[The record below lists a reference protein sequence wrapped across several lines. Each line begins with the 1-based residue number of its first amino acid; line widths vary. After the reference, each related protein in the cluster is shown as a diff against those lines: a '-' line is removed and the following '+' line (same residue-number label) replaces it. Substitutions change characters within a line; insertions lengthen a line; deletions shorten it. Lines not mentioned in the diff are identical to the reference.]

1 MAQGRYEYIIGFNA
15 DTSKLST
22 ALQQLQ
28 TQLNNIATATSFNSS
43 LDVSVAK
50 LKEAR
55 GAAIEL
61 TSVLS
66 KSVNANTGLLDLS
79 KFSQTLKAGNY
90 DLATF
95 GKKLQQIG
103 PEGSRAFLSL
113 SKAIAQS
120 EAPLIRSNAL
130 MEKLWTTMQNT
141 VRWQITAGLLTG
153 FTSGIS
159 DAYRY
164 AQDLNESLNNIR
176 IVTGKSSDE
185 MAKFAVQANK
195 AAKELN
201 TTTTKY
207 TDASLIYYQQGL
219 SDQEVK
225 ARTDVTTKFA
235 NVSQESLTT
244 SSEYLTAIW
253 NNFAKGAKNLEYFA
267 DVVVALGAATAS
279 SSQEIAT
286 GLNKFAATAETVG
299 LSYEYATSALATVT
313 ATTRQSADVVGT
325 AFKTLFSRIQD
336 LELGKT
342 LDDGTTLGKYSQAL
356 DAVGVSIKDSN
367 GELRDMDRILDDTGE
382 KWQTLSKDQQVAL
395 AQAVGG
401 VRQYTQFIALMD
413 NWNFMK
419 ENLETA
425 KNATG
430 ELQKQADIFAES
442 WEAARKNVKASAEGI
457 IQSLIDE
464 DFWIDATN
472 GFADFL
478 KVLDF
483 VVKGLNGLKGILSIL
498 GVLAFKLYGNKMS
511 NGIRTLA
518 YNIDVLRGKEQ
529 QHLAAMRQQAAETT
543 KELMQDSGMTSQNA
557 LGGFIRD
564 AAFSQEELN
573 IKFRHM
579 TDSQQQAVSHQM
591 ELVKLTK
598 ELAMAQGE
606 AAIQAENEAR
616 SNAKA
621 LADTHTR
628 LKTRRDKW
636 TLFRDTSSGKLY
648 EDTAAQFGNKAVL
661 DSFRKEM
668 FEVLQTSDSIPSSL
682 VNRMVNAFPSWQK
695 DYNIDPTKDMTS
707 TDAYRLFGV
716 KARNSKGQV
725 YSDPSK
731 AWAIFDSPDATAYS
745 NVSVIG
751 RAMQADLQ
759 NRKNAIAERFGQAAA
774 EQDIPKLMREGQA
787 YAQVV
792 TEGSQA
798 QAAFEEQL
806 RKTNE
811 AALKA
816 SGIRDYADNIIA
828 VSSALMNLSMVW
840 SGFQSLGQAF
850 TEEDLNLA
858 DRFSSI
864 IFGLSMA
871 LPGVTGTISSLQQ
884 LGPIANKISTM
895 GTAIQGNN
903 FTGLLSGFANS
914 QYAKGLENAKKAGK
928 TIDDTTK
935 ATIAN
940 AAASNTAKLAM
951 LGWAA
956 AIAALIGV
964 IVLVAESIETEA
976 EKTEAINNQY
986 ESLKSNYESVKSS
999 VDELKSSLDALGES
1013 QDALN
1018 GLTEGTEEWRDA
1030 VKGVNG
1036 EVLELIRQYPALAKY
1051 VTNKNG
1057 LLTISDSN
1065 RDKFLKEQQQE
1076 VAKAERSM
1084 NVAAIAKNN
1093 QDLKNLK
1100 NEATIELS
1108 KEFKTDRS
1116 ATYGNALNKAETLKL
1131 IQAIQESGSWILSS
1145 KNELAN
1151 LGFTTDA
1158 QVKSIQENSDKI
1170 LELSDK
1176 MQANIEATSLL
1187 VSTLVNDSIDED
1199 LPPEITDALA
1209 QLYVNNEDVYK
1220 NDFYNA
1226 DKAGLAQQYKE
1237 ANDSVLDAEAA
1248 TFKNGINVTY
1258 DNGDGT
1264 TRTEF
1269 VSSGA
1274 ANEYIQANTSV
1285 EDFAEKYGLVAEN
1298 LYNQFGTELTTALL
1312 QYASGNLDV
1321 NTLDAETYNKLKDT
1335 FGDKLVDILN
1345 QLGLDGAQFIQD
1357 HQLDE
1362 WNETQHNRI
1371 KYLGSG
1377 LGGAL
1382 NTRDTLIGKYQE
1394 AVNSEEYQNAQIKL
1408 SVGEELTVDEQ
1419 AILDNVNSLVDNL
1432 SENADAI
1439 KLQINESL
1447 REDVDEA
1454 FDIAKSFDTLQD
1466 KIANGLEMTTDEVI
1480 DLIDSGYGALLQNC
1494 EATSEGL
1501 ISLNQDVV
1509 DAYVAQK
1516 KEEVEVDK
1524 QAKIAQ
1530 LKTQRELL
1538 VVQKEAL
1545 EKKLQLLDAAAN
1557 AEDAQT
1563 AARYLAEAMMQQA
1576 IADDA
1581 AEQAA
1586 AVVGTDVEKSKALT
1600 DDAKAVAD
1608 YVNDT
1613 LDATTNTAMD
1623 SNLGIAQS
1631 TYQLSQDVISY
1642 WNNMAEARANYFKIN
1657 ENNTNYTA
1665 TPVTG
1670 NLDTGKYNQHQ
1681 NTEDVEIFDSS
1692 KLSDPQAVEDQIKKW
1707 TEGILERAQNNVDA
1721 IKDAAGAMMGDSRKE
1736 LDLVLSQ
1743 IGSIDAAI
1751 ARINGNMLD
1760 SIVGGK
1766 DKNGSSSSKDAKDTA
1781 EALKEVL
1788 ERYHEITREIEY
1800 QKDLLD
1806 DISNMADR
1814 AYGTDKVEL
1823 LTQKIDKLNK
1833 VAELQKEKQAAAA
1846 AYVLSD
1852 LEAIRAAG
1860 MSVSYDTASYELK
1873 NYTELLNQI
1882 TDEYNSMINSVSDEN
1897 RDAVQKEY
1905 DDKMK
1910 LLENYEDSIDTF
1922 RDELNEYQDTMRE
1935 IEDTKLERIEAV
1947 IQIKLDWKQF
1957 QDTLREFAQQVNES
1971 VGDALDQALQ
1981 ATTLNKQGAQDEL
1994 AMFDAYETKMNAL
2007 LDAVRNAN
2015 EYTDVASLQEEL
2027 ASLREELA
2035 DSASTLLE
2043 YVATLKNVL
2052 PDVLEA
2058 ASERFNEFISVLENG
2073 QQTLEAINTLA
2084 NLQSINYSMAD
2095 KYALLGKSYNAVLEN
2110 AFTQAKLQ
2118 KQYTDRAAK
2127 ELEEAEAA
2135 LAAATQG
2142 TAEYDILKANRDALL
2157 NEFNTA
2163 QSAMLSAT
2171 QQAMQAAQSIYSN
2184 ALDEIFYEFEQKMS
2198 KGMGYDLIQ
2207 SKYDRTKEE
2216 DDRFLDG
2223 VNRFVE
2229 TQTLNNKLQQ
2239 SINAATSDYAKST
2252 LKALEE
2258 EFAQRQSNTDL
2269 SEYDLKIMEAKYNMT
2284 LKQIAL
2290 EEAQNAKSKVRLV
2303 RGANGNYNYLFT
2315 ADNNDINQKQ
2325 QEYLKAMQDYYNTA
2339 KQQTENITS
2348 EIVSLWKDMSSEIRK
2363 IYENDSLDADQ
2374 RQSAINEIQDYYQKK
2389 YEDLI
2394 KMQRDA
2400 AKDMNDAGN
2409 SALDEEQKI
2418 ANQYGNETNEVAQ
2431 LFKENFKRIL
2441 EEMGGDAENF
2451 NSDYSDTL
2459 LNLVALEGS
2468 FSEMTE
2474 VLFSKLNDALN
2485 KYKGNISNIS
2495 NEIGVSYD
2503 DLTRQIDKTA
2513 ASSENLQEKATL
2525 AIEEIWNRIDEIQDV
2540 SQAQAE
2546 WTDEIYKT
2554 ITAMQKLA
2562 AETATA
2568 VQKYNEAISNI
2579 QQLQATGSYTR
2590 DWANSAAN
2598 STSGGGGN
2606 SNKTPS
2612 TSGST
2617 SQDKWTIVQFG
2628 MFDPSSDKYKKL
2640 AALGAYYEGNGRW
2653 NILASKVSQGW
2664 AIVNAKSPK
2673 SNISYGP
2680 NTNITARYDT
2690 GGYTGD
2696 WNSSE
2701 GRVAVLH
2708 QKELVLNQADTG
2720 NMLAAVQAI
2729 RDFSPELIASIRS
2742 KLSAASFASKSLM
2755 GSRLASNSPNFNKE
2769 PTELAQ
2775 SVNINADFPG
2785 VRDAIEIKEAL
2796 ESLVQT
2802 ASQRANLYIK

>member
-66 KSVNANTGLLDLS
+66 KSVNTNTGLLDLS

-90 DLATF
+90 DLASF
-95 GKKLQQIG
+95 GKRLQQIG

-185 MAKFAVQANK
+185 MAKFAIQANK

-235 NVSQESLTT
+235 NVSRENLTT

-253 NNFAKGAKNLEYFA
+253 NNFAKGSKNLEYFA

-342 LDDGTTLGKYSQAL
+342 LDDGTTLGKYSKAL

-367 GELRDMDRILDDTGE
+367 GELRDMDDILDDTGD
-382 KWQTLSKDQQVAL
+382 KWQTLNKDQQVAL

-413 NWNFMK
+413 NWDFMK

-457 IQSLIDE
+457 TQSLIDE

-478 KVLDF
+478 KVLDS

-518 YNIDVLRGKEQ
+518 YNIDVLRGKEAD
-529 QHLAAMRQQAAETT
+529 HLAMMRQTAAEAT
-543 KELMQDSGMTSQNA
+543 KELMQNSGMVSQNS
-557 LGGFIRD
+557 LGSFIRD
-564 AAFSQEELN
+564 TTFSQEELN
-573 IKFRHM
+573 IKFRQM
-579 TDSQQQAVSHQM
+579 TDSQKQAIAYQT
-591 ELVKLTK
+591 ELLKLTK
-598 ELAMAQGE
+598 DLAMSQGE
-606 AAIQAENEAR
+606 AAIQAEYEAR
-616 SNAKA
+616 NKVRNLAKNRTLKADASRDVLPEVSLAQIYEGA
-621 LADTHTR
+621 LSASMNQ
-628 LKTRRDKW
+628 KT
-636 TLFRDTSSGKLY
+636 L
-648 EDTAAQFGNKAVL
+648 NN
-661 DSFRKEM
+661 FRKEM
-668 FEVLQTSDSIPSSL
+668 FEQLGASNIISSDLLQ
-682 VNRMVNAFPSWQK
+682 RMMRVFPSWQEK
-695 DYNIDPTKDMTS
+695 YNIDPTKNMS
-707 TDAYRLFGV
+707 AKDAFNLFGV
-716 KARNSKGQV
+716 RAKNSKGQMYKSPANSWADLDKDEKTSANIIGRDLQQNFNTYKKAMV
-725 YSDPSK
+725 DRIDGEQVAQDLVKISK
-731 AWAIFDSPDATAYS
+731 ASDMAAEANYKFVQT
-745 NVSVIG
+745 
-751 RAMQADLQ
+751 QAD
-759 NRKNAIAERFGQAAA
+759 
-774 EQDIPKLMREGQA
+774 
-787 YAQVV
+787 V
-792 TEGSQA
+792 
-798 QAAFEEQL
+798 EEQF
-806 RKTNE
+806 RRTQE
-811 AALKA
+811 AIVKA
-816 SGIRDYADNIIA
+816 SGVKDYADNITA
-828 VSSALMNLSMVW
+828 LSSGLMNLSMAW
-840 SGFQSLGQAF
+840 QGFQSLGQVF
-850 TEEDLNLA
+850 TEEDVSVA
-858 DRFSSI
+858 DRFSSL
-864 IFGLSMA
+864 IFGLSMT
-871 LPGVTGTISSLQQ
+871 LPGV
-884 LGPIANKISTM
+884 LGALSNFKKLSPIANNISAMSSTLAA
-895 GTAIQGNN
+895 GQGASSGLFNITGGYASRLFNRGLDRVAPGVAID
-903 FTGLLSGFANS
+903 
-914 QYAKGLENAKKAGK
+914 E
-928 TIDDTTK
+928 IDDVTK
-935 ATIAN
+935 NTIAN
-940 AAASNTAKLAM
+940 EAASRAAGLSV

-956 AIAALIGV
+956 AVTI
-964 IVLVAESIETEA
+964 LVKAFEYLSNIIDR
-976 EKTEAINNQY
+976 INKYDEYLNQQV
-986 ESLKSNYESVKSS
+986 SDLKSNLENVRSQTS
-999 VDELKSSLDALGES
+999 ELSSSLKGLSDA
-1013 QDALN
+1013 QADLN
-1018 GLTEGTEEWRDA
+1018 GLTEGTQEWRDA
-1030 VKGVNG
+1030 VQDVNG
-1036 EVLELIRQYPALAKY
+1036 QILDLINKYPELAKY
-1051 VTNKNG
+1051 VETTNGIMRISAYGQEQVLAIQREKVQQAQTAVNIASIAQYNRELQKLNFETPYKNPSR
-1057 LLTISDSN
+1057 TD
-1065 RDKFLKEQQQE
+1065 
-1076 VAKAERSM
+1076 V
-1084 NVAAIAKNN
+1084 NVNAFGGNTRGQLDFAS
-1093 QDLKNLK
+1093 
-1100 NEATIELS
+1100 S
-1108 KEFKTDRS
+1108 KENQKLIEEVNKAGTWILQS
-1116 ATYGNALNKAETLKL
+1116 ATELKARGYTDEQ
-1131 IQAIQESGSWILSS
+1131 ISAI
-1145 KNELAN
+1145 K
-1151 LGFTTDA
+1151 
-1158 QVKSIQENSDKI
+1158 ENSYEIAQLAAKVQDNT
-1170 LELSDK
+1170 
-1176 MQANIEATSLL
+1176 AATSLL
-1187 VSTLVNDSIDED
+1187 TAQELENKLDSTD
-1199 LPPEITDALA
+1199 LPEESVDSLANFYNKYQDQFKSNISNKDLTDAYLA
-1209 QLYVNNEDVYK
+1209 ADPTAVDAKLVKGMLVITYK
-1220 NDFYNA
+1220 DTEGN
-1226 DKAGLAQQYKE
+1226 LQSREISKE
-1237 ANDSVLDAEAA
+1237 AGQSYVQAA
-1248 TFKNGINVTY
+1248 TGVDTFI
-1258 DNGDGT
+1258 D
-1264 TRTEF
+1264 
-1269 VSSGA
+1269 
-1274 ANEYIQANTSV
+1274 
-1285 EDFAEKYGLVAEN
+1285 DFEPIADELYSKY
-1298 LYNQFGTELTTALL
+1298 GTELGSAI
-1312 QYASGNLDV
+1312 LDYLAGTLDI
-1321 NTLDAETYNKLKDT
+1321 NELDAETAEKLKNLGPEIFKT
-1335 FGDKLVDILN
+1335 ILN
-1345 QLGLDGAQFIQD
+1345 NINVPEGEQD
-1357 HQLDE
+1357 LPELDE
-1362 WNETQHNRI
+1362 WSEKFHNRI
-1371 KYLGSG
+1371 EYLGSG

-1382 NTRDTLIGKYQE
+1382 NERDNLLEKYQK
-1394 AVNSEEYQNAQIKL
+1394 AVNSEDYKAAL
-1408 SVGEELTVDEQ
+1408 SVEVDKRTEAQ
-1419 AILDNVNSLVDNL
+1419 QQLLDDVNSIVKSL
-1432 SENADAI
+1432 SENADTI
-1439 KLQINESL
+1439 KLQINSSL

-1466 KIANGLEMTTDEVI
+1466 KIANGLEMTTDEVV

-1501 ISLNQDVV
+1501 ISLNQGVV
-1509 DAYVAQK
+1509 DEFVASK
-1516 KEEVEVDK
+1516 KEEIEADK
-1524 QAKIAQ
+1524 QSKIAQ
-1530 LKTQRELL
+1530 LKMQREML
-1538 VVQKEAL
+1538 VLRQKAL
-1545 EKKLQLLDAAAN
+1545 EKELYWLDLAQKTKDEQKAA
-1557 AEDAQT
+1557 E
-1563 AARYLAEAMMQQA
+1563 YMAEAMMQQA
-1576 IADDA
+1576 IADDY

-1586 AVVGTDVEKSKALT
+1586 SIVGMDAEKSIALT
-1600 DDAKAVAD
+1600 GNAQEVAD
-1608 YVNDT
+1608 YINTT
-1613 LDATTNTAMD
+1613 LATTTNTAVD
-1623 SNLGIAQS
+1623 DNLAIAQS
-1631 TYQLSQDVISY
+1631 TYELQNAVVDY
-1642 WNNMAEARANYFKIN
+1642 WQKMAEARSRYFKVGEGN
-1657 ENNTNYTA
+1657 PDVNNPKKAKADAPKPGDHVTT
-1665 TPVTG
+1665 TP
-1670 NLDTGKYNQHQ
+1670 
-1681 NTEDVEIFDSS
+1681 TEGFDSS
-1692 KLSDPQAVEDQIKKW
+1692 VLADEKKMEEYKKKWVEDLKAKADSWKDI
-1707 TEGILERAQNNVDA
+1707 A
-1721 IKDAAGAMMGDSRKE
+1721 DAAAVQEIDVRKQLE
-1736 LDLVLSQ
+1736 LVTGQ

-1751 ARINGNMLD
+1751 ARLKGGMLD

-1766 DKNGSSSSKDAKDTA
+1766 DKGGSGSDTSKEAEKTA

-1846 AYVLSD
+1846 AYVISD
-1852 LEAIRAAG
+1852 LEALRAAG
-1860 MSVSYDTASYELK
+1860 LSVSYDTASYELK
-1873 NYTELLNQI
+1873 NYTELLHQI

-1910 LLENYEDSIDTF
+1910 LLENYEESIDVF

-1935 IEDTKLERIEAV
+1935 IEDTKLKRIEAV

-1957 QDTLREFAQQVNES
+1957 QDTLRQFAQEVNES

-2052 PDVLEA
+2052 PDALEA

-2207 SKYDRTKEE
+2207 SKYNRTKEE

-2239 SINAATSDYAKST
+2239 SINAATTDYAKST

-2325 QEYLKAMQDYYNTA
+2325 QEYLKAMQDYYNIA
-2339 KQQTENITS
+2339 KQQTENITG

-2394 KMQRDA
+2394 RMQKDA

-2418 ANQYGNETNEVAQ
+2418 ANQYGNETNEIAQ

-2474 VLFSKLNDALN
+2474 ALFSKLNDALN

-2503 DLTRQIDKTA
+2503 DLSRQIDKTA
-2513 ASSENLQEKATL
+2513 ASSENLQEKATS

-2540 SQAQAE
+2540 SQAQAS

-2554 ITAMQKLA
+2554 ITAMQRLA

-2579 QQLQATGSYTR
+2579 QQLQATGSYIR
-2590 DWANSAAN
+2590 DWADGSADN
-2598 STSGGGGN
+2598 LNGEGTDKGGGGGKPPSSKDRTPSPSSTRKRGYLGQFDSN
-2606 SNKTPS
+2606 SNK
-2612 TSGST
+2612 
-2617 SQDKWTIVQFG
+2617 
-2628 MFDPSSDKYKKL
+2628 YKTL
-2640 AALGAYYEGNGRW
+2640 VSMGAIYEGGGYW
-2653 NILASKVSQGW
+2653 NYPAEKESNLKLIASS
-2664 AIVNAKSPK
+2664 SYPK
-2673 SNISYGP
+2673 GSYWR
-2680 NTNITARYDT
+2680 NYDT
-2690 GGYTGD
+2690 GGYTGEWD
-2696 WNSSE
+2696 NGDTE
-2701 GRVAVLH
+2701 GRVAMLH
-2708 QKELVLNQADTG
+2708 QKELVLNKTDTE

-2755 GSRLASNSPNFNKE
+2755 GSRLVGNSPDFNKE

>member
-66 KSVNANTGLLDLS
+66 KSINTNTGLLDLS

-90 DLATF
+90 DLASF
-95 GKKLQQIG
+95 GKRLQQIG

-185 MAKFAVQANK
+185 MAKFAIQANK

-235 NVSQESLTT
+235 NVSRENLTT

-253 NNFAKGAKNLEYFA
+253 NNFAKGSKNLEYFA

-342 LDDGTTLGKYSQAL
+342 LDDGTTLGKYSKAL
-356 DAVGVSIKDSN
+356 DAVGISIKDSN
-367 GELRDMDRILDDTGE
+367 GELRDMDDILDDTGD

-413 NWNFMK
+413 NWDFMK
-419 ENLETA
+419 KNLETA

-457 IQSLIDE
+457 TQSLIDE

-478 KVLDF
+478 KVLDS
-483 VVKGLNGLKGILSIL
+483 VIKGLNGLKGILSIL

-518 YNIDVLRGKEQ
+518 YNIDVLRGKEE
-529 QHLAAMRQQAAETT
+529 QHLAAMRKTAAETT
-543 KELMQDSGMTSQNA
+543 KTLMQNNGMTSQNV
-557 LGGFIRD
+557 LGSFIRD
-564 AAFSQEELN
+564 AAFNQEELN
-573 IKFRHM
+573 IKFRQM
-579 TDSQQQAVSHQM
+579 TDSQKQAVSHQM

-616 SNAKA
+616 SNAKT
-621 LADTHTR
+621 LADTRTK

-636 TLFRDTSSGKLY
+636 TLFKDTSSPKLY
-648 EDTAAQFGNKAVL
+648 EETMAQFSNKAVL

-668 FEVLQTSDSIPSSL
+668 FETLQTSNSIPKDL
-682 VNRMVNAFPSWQK
+682 INRMINAFPSWQK
-695 DYNIDPTKDMTS
+695 DYGIDPTKEMSSADV
-707 TDAYRLFGV
+707 YRLFGV
-716 KARNSKGQV
+716 KARNAKGQV

-731 AWAIFDSPDATAYS
+731 AWAIYDNPNATTYS
-745 NVSVIG
+745 NVSVVG
-751 RAMQADLQ
+751 RALQADLT
-759 NRKNAIAERFGQAAA
+759 NRKNAIIERFGKAVAD
-774 EQDIPKLMREGQA
+774 QDIPKLTREGQNLSK
-787 YAQVV
+787 VLI
-792 TEGSQA
+792 EGSQA
-798 QAAFEEQL
+798 QAAFEEQI
-806 RKTNE
+806 RRTNE

-816 SGIRDYADNIIA
+816 SGIRDYADNITA
-828 VSSALMNLSMVW
+828 VSSALMNLSMAW

-850 TEEDLNLA
+850 TEEDLSLA

-871 LPGVTGTISSLQQ
+871 LPGLAGTISSLQR

-914 QYAKGLENAKKAGK
+914 QYTKGLENAKKAGK

-935 ATIAN
+935 ATLAN
-940 AAASNTAKLAM
+940 AAASKTAGLAM

-964 IVLVAESIETEA
+964 IALVAESIETEA
-976 EKTEAINNQY
+976 EKTKAINQQY
-986 ESLKSNYESVKSS
+986 ENLKSNYESVKSS

-1030 VKGVNG
+1030 VKGVNS
-1036 EVLELIRQYPALAKY
+1036 EVLELIRQYPSLAKY

-1076 VAKAERSM
+1076 LAKAERSM
-1084 NVAAIAKNN
+1084 NVATIAKNN

-1100 NEATIELS
+1100 NEATVELS
-1108 KEFKTDRS
+1108 KEFKTNGS
-1116 ATYGNALNKAETLKL
+1116 STYGNALNKAETLKL

-1274 ANEYIQANTSV
+1274 VNEYIQANTSV
-1285 EDFAEKYGLVAEN
+1285 EDFAEKYGQVAEG

-1335 FGDKLVDILN
+1335 FGNKLVDILN

-1394 AVNSEEYQNAQIKL
+1394 AVNSEEYQNAQVKL

-1419 AILDNVNSLVDNL
+1419 AILDNVNSLVDSL
-1432 SENADAI
+1432 SENADTI

-1454 FDIAKSFDTLQD
+1454 FDIAKSFDTLQE
-1466 KIANGLEMTTDEVI
+1466 KIANGLEMTTDEVV

-1657 ENNTNYTA
+1657 ENNTTSNPISATGAPNAGNY
-1665 TPVTG
+1665 G
-1670 NLDTGKYNQHQ
+1670 SHQ
-1681 NTEDVEIFDSS
+1681 NTEDVEVFDSS

-1707 TEGILERAQNNVDA
+1707 TEGILERAKNNVDA
-1721 IKDAAGAMMGDSRKE
+1721 IKDAASAMMGDSRKA

-1751 ARINGNMLD
+1751 ARINGSMLD
-1760 SIVGGK
+1760 SVVGGK
-1766 DKNGSSSSKDAKDTA
+1766 DKGGSSSAKDDAKDTA

-1823 LTQKIDKLNK
+1823 LTQKINKLNK

-1860 MSVSYDTASYELK
+1860 MAVSYDTASYELK
-1873 NYTELLNQI
+1873 NYTDLLNQI
-1882 TDEYNSMINSVSDEN
+1882 TNEYNSMINSVSDEN

-1910 LLENYEDSIDTF
+1910 LLENYEESIDTF

-1935 IEDTKLERIEAV
+1935 IEDTKLDRIEAV

-1957 QDTLREFAQQVNES
+1957 QDTLREFAQEVNES

-2052 PDVLEA
+2052 PDALEA

-2207 SKYDRTKEE
+2207 SKYNRTKEE

-2229 TQTLNNKLQQ
+2229 TQTLNNRLQQ

-2325 QEYLKAMQDYYNTA
+2325 QEYLKAMQDYYNIA
-2339 KQQTENITS
+2339 KQQTENITG

-2394 KMQRDA
+2394 RMQKDA

-2418 ANQYGNETNEVAQ
+2418 ANQYGNETNEIAQ

-2474 VLFSKLNDALN
+2474 ALFSKLNDALN

-2513 ASSENLQEKATL
+2513 ASSENLQEKATS

-2540 SQAQAE
+2540 SQAQAS

-2554 ITAMQKLA
+2554 ITAMQRLA

-2568 VQKYNEAISNI
+2568 VQKYNEAISKI
-2579 QQLQATGSYTR
+2579 QQLQATGSYIR
-2590 DWANSAAN
+2590 DWADGSADN
-2598 STSGGGGN
+2598 IGKDGSDNGGGRRPSPSNTSPTTNEEKTIYWVQTDSIIGRYFN
-2606 SNKTPS
+2606 SRAEAQSWLNSHPDIGMNRSVTIKSGRFSDYSKS
-2612 TSGST
+2612 T
-2617 SQDKWTIVQFG
+2617 
-2628 MFDPSSDKYKKL
+2628 
-2640 AALGAYYEGNGRW
+2640 NGRVMKY
-2653 NILASKVSQGW
+2653 A
-2664 AIVNAKSPK
+2664 
-2673 SNISYGP
+2673 
-2680 NTNITARYDT
+2680 T
-2690 GGYTGD
+2690 GGYTGE
-2696 WNSSE
+2696 WANGNTE
-2701 GRVAVLH
+2701 GRWAMLH
-2708 QKELVLNQADTG
+2708 QKELVLNKTDTE

-2729 RDFSPELIASIRS
+2729 RDFSPELIASIRA

-2755 GSRLASNSPNFNKE
+2755 GSRLASGSPDFNKE
-2769 PTELAQ
+2769 STELAQ
-2775 SVNINADFPG
+2775 KVNINADFPG